1 MTFRG
6 SFKKGKV
13 RFFRGEQNRM
23 FCYSYYLLGQGTQE
37 SLSHNK
43 QLGEAVRD
51 IGNDSVVTF
60 STQPHAAIYA
70 TAEFYQSPLSVS

>member
-1 MTFRG
+1 M
-6 SFKKGKV
+6 
-13 RFFRGEQNRM
+13 
-23 FCYSYYLLGQGTQE
+23 QGTQE